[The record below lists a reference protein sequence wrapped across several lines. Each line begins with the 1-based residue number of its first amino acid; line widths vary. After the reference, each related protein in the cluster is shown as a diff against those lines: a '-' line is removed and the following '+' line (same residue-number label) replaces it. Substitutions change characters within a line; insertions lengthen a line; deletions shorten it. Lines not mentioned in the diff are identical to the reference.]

1 MSGILGSVK
10 TTMAGEYLLYTVPAG
25 KVFEG
30 SVFVCSLSPAS
41 TKVVL
46 YITPTT
52 TVVEAGVVQLNTLT
66 PLERFY
72 ERKNITLSEGESVQ
86 ISTDGGDIHATLTGI
101 LRDSSGLSF
110 RANALITSNTETAV
124 YTVGSGKT
132 NSVSVTVSLVGAA
145 PLEKSDIT
153 IYTSPSNAANGK
165 ALKKL
170 KLESDAVTGLQ
181 FGGIFLTSGDKIV
194 VVTENIV
201 GKVAVR
207 VDGFERSYI

>member
-86 ISTDGGDIHATLTGI
+86 IITDGGVNAELAMKLTLST
-101 LRDSSGLSF
+101 
-110 RANALITSNTETAV
+110 TSNGEAL
-124 YTVGSGKT
+124 
-132 NSVSVTVSLVGAA
+132 SL
-145 PLEKSDIT
+145 PFTDTRT
-153 IYTSPSNAANGK
+153 IIEA
-165 ALKKL
+165 
-170 KLESDAVTGLQ
+170 
-181 FGGIFLTSGDKIV
+181 IV
-194 VVTENIV
+194 
-201 GKVAVR
+201 
-207 VDGFERSYI
+207 